1 VRRASDKRR
10 SDKHNLVN
18 NPKNNPVNN
27 PKNNPVNN
35 PKNWAKYSAK
45 NNAKRNKKIK
55 LARLAKNLQAVQ
67 DDPTLDA
74 TLKMTPGTSA
84 SVSD

>member
-10 SDKHNLVN
+10 ADKHNLVN
-18 NPKNNPVNN
+18 NPKTNPVWN

-35 PKNWAKYSAK
+35 LKDRTKYSAK
-45 NNAKRNKKIK
+45 NSATRNKKIK

-67 DDPTLDA
+67 DDKTLDA
-74 TLKMTPGTSA
+74 TVKMTPGTSA
-84 SVSD
+84 PVSD